1 LTELDTAVF
10 FLRIQWIRLDTVS
23 FRLALVYYDLVTR
36 WSPEGMD
43 KILKTKRQSIRISK
57 TTVDAAKPE
66 AIRYALWDVALPGF
80 GLTVSHNGLKTFVL
94 RYRAKHKFAPKRF
107 VKLGQFGPIS
117 AEEARR
123 MATEILGQVASG
135 KDPALEQSDANNA
148 AITFGD
154 ACDRFLEIHVK
165 GKRKAGTYALYAH
178 IIEKKLK
185 PAFGNRHI
193 LKITKLDVANFH
205 DSLKTT
211 QPTANRC
218 ITTLASIYSWAGR
231 TGLIDEGI
239 NPARRIEKYKEVAKD
254 RYLSM
259 SEITR
264 LGQALREAETEGF
277 PYAFDPDKPTS
288 KHGAKPGER
297 NVFFSPFAV
306 AAIRLLIFTGC
317 RKGEI
322 LKLKWSE
329 VDFERGMLH
338 LPDSKTGRKV
348 VLLGQAAIKVL
359 QGLPRVGDY
368 VIAGADPDKP
378 RVDLKRPWDAIRE
391 KAELEGVRLHDLRHS
406 FASVGAG
413 AGLGL
418 PIIGKLLGHSQSRTT
433 ERYAHLADDPLRR
446 ASEMI
451 SHEISQALG

>member
-1 LTELDTAVF
+1 
-10 FLRIQWIRLDTVS
+10 
-23 FRLALVYYDLVTR
+23 LVTR
-36 WSPEGMD
+36 WSPEEVSFVLNSKHGAI
-43 KILKTKRQSIRISK
+43 KISK
-57 TTVDAAKPE
+57 STVDAAKPE
-66 AIRYALWDVALPGF
+66 PKRYALWDTALPGF

-117 AEEARR
+117 PEEARR

-135 KDPALEQSDANNA
+135 NDPAFEKTQADKA

-154 ACDRFLEIHVK
+154 VCDKFLALHVK
-165 GKRKAGTYALYAH
+165 GKRKAGTYELYTH

-185 PAFGNRHI
+185 PAFGSRHV
-193 LKITKLDVANFH
+193 LKVSKLDVTNLH
-205 DSLKTT
+205 NSLKATP
-211 QPTANRC
+211 PTANRS
-218 ITTLASIYSWAGR
+218 IATLAAIYSWAGR

-239 NPARRIEKYKEVAKD
+239 NPARRVEKYKEVAKD

-259 SEITR
+259 AEITR
-264 LGQALREAETEGF
+264 LGQALRDAETEGF
-277 PYAFDPDKPTS
+277 PYAFDPEKPTS
-288 KHGAKPGER
+288 KHGAKPGQR

-348 VLLGQAAIKVL
+348 VLLGQAAVKVL
-359 QGLPRVGDY
+359 ESLPRVGDY

-378 RVDLKRPWDAIRE
+378 RVDLKRPWEAIKE
-391 KAELEGVRLHDLRHS
+391 KAGLEGVRLHDLRHS

-433 ERYAHLADDPLRR
+433 EPYAHLADDPLRR

>member
-1 LTELDTAVF
+1 
-10 FLRIQWIRLDTVS
+10 LDTVS
-23 FRLALVYYDLVTR
+23 FAFASVYLGLVTR
-36 WSPEGMD
+36 WSPEEAND
-43 KILKTKRQSIRISK
+43 ILQKKRNGIRISK
-57 TTVDAAKPE
+57 STVDAAQPE
-66 AIRYALWDVALPGF
+66 EIRYTLWDVALPGF
-80 GLTVSHNGLKTFVL
+80 GLSVSPNGLKTFVL
-94 RYRAKHKFAPKRF
+94 RYRAKHRFAPKRF
-107 VKLGQFGPIS
+107 VKLGHYGPLNP
-117 AEEARR
+117 EEARR
-123 MATEILGQVASG
+123 SATEILGKVAG
-135 KDPALEQSDANNA
+135 GNDPAFDNTQAHKA

-154 ACDRFLEIHVK
+154 ACDRFLALHVK
-165 GKRKAGTYALYAH
+165 AKRKAGTYALYSH
-178 IIEKKLK
+178 IIEKKLR
-185 PAFGNRHI
+185 PAFGTRHI
-193 LKITKLDVANFH
+193 LKVTKLDMAHFH
-205 DSLKTT
+205 DSLKATP
-211 QPTANRC
+211 PTANRC
-218 ITTLASIYSWAGR
+218 ITTVAAIYSWAGR

-239 NPARRIEKYKEVAKD
+239 NPARRVEKYKEVAKD

-264 LGQALREAETEGF
+264 LGQALREAESEGF

-322 LKLKWSE
+322 LNLRWSE

-348 VLLGQAAIKVL
+348 VLLGQAAVKVL
-359 QGLPRVGDY
+359 ESLPHVGEF
-368 VIAGADPDKP
+368 VIAGAYPDKP

-391 KAELEGVRLHDLRHS
+391 KAGLEGVRLHDLRHS

-446 ASEMI
+446 ASELVSNQIEKALDLSI
-451 SHEISQALG
+451 SESDFTH

>member
-1 LTELDTAVF
+1 
-10 FLRIQWIRLDTVS
+10 VS
-23 FRLALVYYDLVTR
+23 
-36 WSPEGMD
+36 
-43 KILKTKRQSIRISK
+43 KILKQKRLGIRISK
-57 TTVDAAKPE
+57 VTVDAARPE
-66 AIRYALWDVALPGF
+66 AIRYGLWDTALPGF
-80 GLTVSHNGLKTFVL
+80 GLTVSPSGLKTFVL

-117 AEEARR
+117 PEEARR
-123 MATEILGQVASG
+123 MAKEILGQVAG
-135 KDPALEQSDANNA
+135 GNDPAFDKSQANKA

-154 ACDRFLEIHVK
+154 ACDRFLALHVK
-165 GKRKAGTYALYAH
+165 GKRKAATYALYSH

-185 PAFGNRHI
+185 PAFGSRHI
-193 LKITKLDVANFH
+193 LKVSKLDVANFH
-205 DSLKTT
+205 NSLKDTP
-211 QPTANRC
+211 PTANRS
-218 ITTLASIYSWAGR
+218 IATLAAIYSWAGR
-231 TGLIDEGI
+231 TGLIDEGV

-277 PYAFDPDKPTS
+277 PYAFDADKPTS

-329 VDFERGMLH
+329 VDYQRGMLH

-348 VLLGQAAIKVL
+348 VLLGHAAIKVL
-359 QGLPRVGDY
+359 ESLPRIGEY
-368 VIAGADPDKP
+368 VIVGADPDKP

-391 KAELEGVRLHDLRHS
+391 KAGLEGVRLHDLRHS

>member
-1 LTELDTAVF
+1 
-10 FLRIQWIRLDTVS
+10 
-23 FRLALVYYDLVTR
+23 LVTR
-36 WSPEGMD
+36 WSPEEVSFVLNSKHGAI
-43 KILKTKRQSIRISK
+43 KISK
-57 TTVDAAKPE
+57 STVDAAKPE
-66 AIRYALWDVALPGF
+66 PKRYALWDTALPGF

-117 AEEARR
+117 PEEARR

-135 KDPALEQSDANNA
+135 NDPAFEKIQADKA

-154 ACDRFLEIHVK
+154 VCDRFLALHVK
-165 GKRKAGTYALYAH
+165 GKRKAGTYDLYTH

-185 PAFGNRHI
+185 PAFGSRHI
-193 LKITKLDVANFH
+193 LKVSKLDVTNLH
-205 DSLKTT
+205 NSLKATP
-211 QPTANRC
+211 PTANRT
-218 ITTLASIYSWAGR
+218 IATLAAIYSWAGR
-231 TGLIDEGI
+231 TGLIDEGV
-239 NPARRIEKYKEVAKD
+239 NPARRVEKYKEVAKD

-259 SEITR
+259 AEITR
-264 LGQALREAETEGF
+264 LGQALRDAETEGF
-277 PYAFDPDKPTS
+277 PYAFDPDKPNS
-288 KHGAKPGER
+288 KHGAKPGQR

-348 VLLGQAAIKVL
+348 VLLGQAAVKVL
-359 QGLPRVGDY
+359 ESLPRVGDY

-378 RVDLKRPWDAIRE
+378 RVDLKRPWEAIKE
-391 KAELEGVRLHDLRHS
+391 KAGLEGVRLHDLRHS

-446 ASEMI
+446 ASELV
-451 SHEISQALG
+451 SNEIAVALG